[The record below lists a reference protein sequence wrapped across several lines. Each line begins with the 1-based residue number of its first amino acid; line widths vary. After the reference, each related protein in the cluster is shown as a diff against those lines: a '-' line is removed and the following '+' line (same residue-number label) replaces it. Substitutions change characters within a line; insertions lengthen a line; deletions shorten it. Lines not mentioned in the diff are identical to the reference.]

1 MGQHRSNAVSTQ
13 ALDALLSRLAEA
25 TGVGTMSWESRRPFL
40 HTGQIQVLTRVQG
53 CELGR
58 LQVVVND
65 LAASEPRCQYL
76 VNDVPI
82 RRLDVNDVHRPWARC
97 THKHR
102 YLPDTGRDDAYIPD
116 DIPEVP
122 FGPTVAS
129 GTYRRVF
136 EAFAAECCVALP
148 EGYWT
153 EWKGVAR

>member
-1 MGQHRSNAVSTQ
+1 MGQHRQHAVSAQ
-13 ALDALLSRLAEA
+13 ALETLLSDLSQA
-25 TGVGTMSWESRRPFL
+25 TAVGELHWESKHGFI
-40 HTGQIQVLTRVQG
+40 HTGQIQVQTLVQG

-58 LQVVVND
+58 LQLVVND

-76 VNDVPI
+76 VNDAPI
-82 RRLDVNDVHRPWARC
+82 RRLDVNDVHRPWPRC

-102 YLPDTGRDDAYIPD
+102 YVPETGKDDAYKPD

-122 FGPTVAS
+122 FGPTVAP

-136 EAFAAECCVALP
+136 EAFAAECSVALP

-153 EWKGVAR
+153 GWKGVVP